1 MDKPT
6 LIYFAARGRGE
17 IIRLVLAEAGQDW
30 QEHVVGRG
38 TPPVNG
44 RPTDFPALQATGQL
58 PFNALPVWEEPGGLR
73 LAQSAAI
80 ANHLAR
86 AHGLRG
92 KTALEEAKVDEALGA
107 ADDVRGELRK
117 VFTAAPEQR
126 AAVRAELAEK
136 ALPRWFGF
144 LERLLQANR
153 GGAGYLVG
161 ESVTVADL
169 ALWYAVELAVDNGLG
184 AGLDACPLLKAWYGR
199 VAARPRI
206 AEYLRS
212 ARRPAFAPMPK

>member
-17 IIRLVLAEAGQDW
+17 IIRLVLAEAGVDW
-30 QEHVVGRG
+30 QEHVVGKG

-86 AHGLRG
+86 AHRLRG
-92 KTALEEAKVDEALGA
+92 ATALEEAKVDEALGA

-153 GGAGYLVG
+153 GGAGYFVG

-184 AGLDACPLLKAWYGR
+184 AGLDARPLLKGWYGR

-206 AEYLRS
+206 AAYLGS
-212 ARRPAFAPMPK
+212 PRRPAFTPMPS

>member
-30 QEHVVGRG
+30 QEHVVARG

-44 RPTDFPALQATGQL
+44 RPTDFPALQATGEL
-58 PFNALPVWEEPGGLR
+58 PFNALPVWEEPGGFR

-92 KTALEEAKVDEALGA
+92 KSAAEEAKVDEALGA
-107 ADDVRGELRK
+107 ADDVRMELRK

-126 AAVRAELAEK
+126 AAARAELAEK

-144 LERLLQANR
+144 LERLLKANH
-153 GGAGYLVG
+153 GGTGYLVG
-161 ESVTVADL
+161 DGLTVADL
-169 ALWYAVELAVDNGLG
+169 ALWYAVELAVDNELG
-184 AGLDACPLLKAWYGR
+184 AALPAHPLLEAWYRR

-206 AEYLRS
+206 AGYLKS
-212 ARRPAFAPMPK
+212 PRRPAFAPMPR

>member
-184 AGLDACPLLKAWYGR
+184 AGLDACPHLKAWYGR

>member
-1 MDKPT
+1 
-6 LIYFAARGRGE
+6 
-17 IIRLVLAEAGQDW
+17 
-30 QEHVVGRG
+30 
-38 TPPVNG
+38 VNG
-44 RPTDFPALQATGQL
+44 RPTDFPTLQASGQL
-58 PFNALPVWEEPGGLR
+58 PFNALPVWEEPGGFR

-92 KTALEEAKVDEALGA
+92 RSALEEARVDEVLGA

-136 ALPRWFGF
+136 TLPRWFGF
-144 LERLLQANR
+144 LERYLQANR
-153 GGAGYLVG
+153 GGAGFFAGDAL
-161 ESVTVADL
+161 SVADL

-184 AGLDACPLLKAWYGR
+184 GGLDAHPVLKAWYGR

-206 AEYLRS
+206 AAYLGS
-212 ARRPAFAPMPK
+212 PRRPAFQPMPR

>member
-17 IIRLVLAEAGQDW
+17 VIRLVLAEAGADW
-30 QEHVVGRG
+30 QEHVVARG

-44 RPTDFPALQATGQL
+44 RPTDFPTLQASGTL
-58 PFNALPVWEEPGGLR
+58 PFNALPVWEEPGGFR
-73 LAQSAAI
+73 LSQSSAI

-92 KTALEEAKVDEALGA
+92 RSAVEEAKVDEALGA
-107 ADDVRGELRK
+107 ADDLRGELRK
-117 VFTAAPEQR
+117 VFTAGPEQR
-126 AAVRAELAEK
+126 AAARAELAEK

-144 LERLLQANR
+144 LERLLVANR
-153 GGAGYLVG
+153 DGTGWFVG
-161 ESVTVADL
+161 EGLTVADL
-169 ALWYAVELAVDNGLG
+169 ALWYALEIAVDNGLG
-184 AGLDACPLLKAWYGR
+184 AGLEACPALKGWFAR

-206 AEYLRS
+206 AAYLAS
-212 ARRPAFAPMPK
+212 PRRPAFAPMPR